1 MVDITLRHLLDQP
14 LPDLVLPSTAG
25 GTCSL
30 RSRVGTGP
38 QVFFFFIRSG
48 TPL

>member
-1 MVDITLRHLLDQP
+1 MSDATLRHLLDRP
-14 LPDLVLPSTAG
+14 LPDLALPSTLG
-25 GTCSL
+25 GVHAL
-30 RSRVGTGP
+30 RARVGIGP

>member
-1 MVDITLRHLLDQP
+1 MSDATLRQLLEQP
-14 LPDLVLPSTAG
+14 LPDLTLPSTIG
-25 GTCSL
+25 GTYPL
-30 RSRVGTGP
+30 RSRAGIGP